1 MADFTS
7 RQIRAFLLVARHRS
21 FSKAAEAMFM
31 TPSALSVSIRELE
44 TQLGFRLF
52 DRTTRH
58 VALTRHGQE
67 LLPVAL
73 AGLEQF
79 DAAVSRICRSATKG
93 NQSVSLGATPSVAAD
108 ILPQAI
114 KEFHSIQPALRI
126 ELFEGDTSTI
136 MQRIQSGKLDMGLGV
151 FLKPPAGIRRTPF
164 FRFTLMLIR
173 ADTDPAFRP
182 ASTTWSAIKGPT
194 LISLPP
200 VNPTQQLIN
209 RRLVRAGVVFQH
221 NVVLNYLATVIAL
234 VEADE
239 GVAVIPS
246 FATPACAKRKIV
258 MSRLTNPVVN
268 LDFYQ
273 VVDRGRRLPS
283 GAEDFTSFL
292 KRYIARWAGRAGVL

>member
-1 MADFTS
+1 MTDFSS
-7 RQIRAFLLVARHRS
+7 RQIRAFLLVTRHRS
-21 FSKAAEAMFM
+21 FSKAAGAMFM

-79 DAAVSRICRSATKG
+79 DAVVSRICRSTTKG
-93 NQSVSLGATPSVAAD
+93 NQSVSLGATPLVAAE

-114 KEFHSIQPALRI
+114 KEFRGIQPELRI
-126 ELFEGDTSTI
+126 ELFEGDTPTI
-136 MQRIQSGKLDMGLGV
+136 MQRIQAGKLDMGLGV

-182 ASTTWSAIKGPT
+182 ASMTWSAIKGST

-209 RRLVRAGVVFQH
+209 RRLAHAGVAFQH
-221 NVVLNYLATVIAL
+221 NIVLNYLDTVIAM
-234 VEADE
+234 VAADE

-246 FATPACAKRKIV
+246 FAMPACTKRKVV
-258 MSRLTNPVVN
+258 MSRLTTPIVN

-273 VVDRGRRLPS
+273 VTDRGRRLPS

-292 KRYIARWAGRAGVL
+292 KQYIARWAGRAGVL